1 MVYWVSIKRS
11 RNREFGALLQGFP
24 PPFCHFRIMSS
35 HFLFPFIDAFNIFLT
50 AKKQNIVFD
59 NEAYARLINLL
70 LMKDNSPQA
79 MQVKDL

>member
-1 MVYWVSIKRS
+1 MGLCFR
-11 RNREFGALLQGFP
+11 AFP

-35 HFLFPFIDAFNIFLT
+35 HFLFFFIDAFNIFLT

-59 NEAYARLINLL
+59 NEAYAKLINLL
-70 LMKDNSPQA
+70 LVKDNSTQA

>member
-1 MVYWVSIKRS
+1 
-11 RNREFGALLQGFP
+11 
-24 PPFCHFRIMSS
+24 MSS

-70 LMKDNSPQA
+70 LMKDNSTQA

>member
-1 MVYWVSIKRS
+1 MGGGGLGLCFRA
-11 RNREFGALLQGFP
+11 FA

-35 HFLFPFIDAFNIFLT
+35 HFLFFFIDAFNIFLT

-59 NEAYARLINLL
+59 NEAYAKLINLL
-70 LMKDNSPQA
+70 LGKDNSAQA